1 MSGIGHR
8 WLYAAAVI
16 CAVGLAPIAAA
27 GEIDAAAQA
36 VMEAAFPAEGAG
48 GTAIVTRNGEVVYE
62 GARGLADIDAGR
74 PADLDTT
81 FRLGSITKQFTAAL
95 VLKLVDQGKLSLDDP
110 LSKFVPGYPEPGG
123 HATVRQ
129 LLNHTSGIQSYT
141 SLPGWM
147 VEANTSRAFTTAE
160 MIAEFRDKPAQFE
173 PGAEWAYNNSGYVL
187 LSAVV
192 EAVTGGP
199 WHVALQ
205 EQITGPLGL
214 TTIRYGVE
222 EPTIADR
229 ALPYSGGPGPL
240 RPAQAIHMSV
250 PSGAGALVG
259 SVRDLARWAEA
270 LHGGKVLS
278 AASYAQMIAPTTL
291 PGDRSQPYGFGL
303 GIGDLRGLA
312 TIGHGGGIYGGATS
326 SIYVPEQRLFVAVF
340 TNTDSGGVPPDTVA
354 RRLAALAAGRAFP
367 EFVEV
372 AVDPASLEP
381 LFGLYRDPQYN
392 LDIAFYSHDGQF
404 FVRPS
409 ATSAPEQRVLP
420 AGDDRF
426 FLGPNSLTWFALRR
440 DPSGAPALE
449 MHRNGQD
456 QPLRMART
464 GPIPPPPVVDR
475 AVLERYVGRYAI
487 NGTIATIGVAEDGR
501 LTSQLAGQPVGM
513 LRTAG
518 PNEFWA
524 DSVGLR
530 IAFEGDGP
538 KASTMRTW
546 IGPQEVVGERLPD

>member
-16 CAVGLAPIAAA
+16 SAVAFSPAATA
-27 GEIDAAAQA
+27 GEIDAPAQA
-36 VMEAAFPAEGAG
+36 ILEAAFPADGPGGA
-48 GTAIVTRNGEVVYE
+48 AIVTRRGEVVYV
-62 GARGLADIDAGR
+62 GARGLADISTGR
-74 PADLDTT
+74 PIDVDTT

-95 VLKLVDQGKLSLDDP
+95 TLKLVDQGRLSLDDP

-123 HATVRQ
+123 HVTVRQ

-141 SLPGWM
+141 SIPGWM
-147 VEANTSRAFTTAE
+147 VEANTSRAFTTTE

-173 PGAEWAYNNSGYVL
+173 PGTSFAYNNSGYVL
-187 LSAVV
+187 LAAVV
-192 EAVTGGP
+192 EAVTGKP
-199 WHVALQ
+199 WYDALE

-214 TTIRYGVE
+214 TTIRYGIE
-222 EPTIADR
+222 ESTIADR
-229 ALPYSGGPGPL
+229 ALPYSGAPGSV

-270 LHGGKVLS
+270 LHGGRVLS
-278 AASYAQMIAPTTL
+278 AQSYAQMIAPTAL
-291 PGDRSQPYGFGL
+291 PGGQSVPYGFGL
-303 GIGDLRGLA
+303 GTGEVRGLA
-312 TIGHGGGIYGGATS
+312 TIGHNGGIFGGKTDS
-326 SIYVPEQRLFVAVF
+326 QYVPSEGIFVAVF
-340 TNTDSGGVPPDTVA
+340 ENTDAPLAPPDVIV
-354 RRLAALAAGRAFP
+354 RRLGALAAGRPYP
-367 EFVEV
+367 EFVET

-381 LFGLYRDPQYN
+381 LFGLYRDPQRN
-392 LDIAFYSHDGQF
+392 VDIAFYSREGQF
-404 FVRPS
+404 FLRAPDGPEARVR
-409 ATSAPEQRVLP
+409 A

-426 FLGPNSLTWFALRR
+426 FWGPNALAWFALRR
-440 DPSGAPALE
+440 DDSGVPVLE
-449 MHRNGQD
+449 LRPNGED
-456 QPLRMART
+456 QPLRMARS
-464 GPIPPPPVVDR
+464 GPIPPPSAVER

-487 NGTIATIGVAEDGR
+487 NGTVATIGIAEDGR
-501 LTSQLAGQPVGM
+501 LTSQLAGQPVGI

-524 DSVGLR
+524 DSVGVR

-538 KASTMRTW
+538 KASTIRTW